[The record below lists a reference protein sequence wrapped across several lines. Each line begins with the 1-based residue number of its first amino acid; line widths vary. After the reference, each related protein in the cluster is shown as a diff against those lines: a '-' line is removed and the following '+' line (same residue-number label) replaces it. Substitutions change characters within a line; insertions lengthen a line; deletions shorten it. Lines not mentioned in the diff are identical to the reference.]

1 MQIASIL
8 SPEQNVCYVVQK
20 FTAQLPMSVESLA
33 EPKAKAAFE
42 KKMKEIANPKSPD
55 AYGFIE
61 YITSD
66 DFQASCLPL
75 LKPKGTKKK
84 PLSFERLNIM
94 VMAIFKFFESLV
106 EVKKGDK
113 QRMKECLAAWLQV
126 IQNQKSISV
135 NSQFES

>member
-1 MQIASIL
+1 MQIASLL
-8 SPEQNVCYVVQK
+8 SPEQNVAYVVQK
-20 FTAQLPMSVESLA
+20 FTQQLPMSVESLA
-33 EPKAKAAFE
+33 GAKAKAAFE
-42 KKMKEIANPKSPD
+42 KKMDTIAKSAD
-55 AYGFIE
+55 AYAFIE
-61 YITSD
+61 HITSD
-66 DFQASCLPL
+66 DFQKNCLPL

-106 EVKKGDK
+106 EVKKGDNA
-113 QRMKECLAAWLQV
+113 RMKECLARWLQV